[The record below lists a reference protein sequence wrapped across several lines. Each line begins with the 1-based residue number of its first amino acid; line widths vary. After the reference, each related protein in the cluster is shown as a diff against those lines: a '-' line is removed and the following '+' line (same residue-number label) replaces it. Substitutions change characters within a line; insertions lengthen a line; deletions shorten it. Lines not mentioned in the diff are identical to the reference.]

1 MDAGLNRAD
10 RGMSVRLDGEV
21 SPSRTWSEVKT
32 QRIGCAVS
40 NCDVTLVPLAAQM
53 ERERPPPSKDNP

>member
-21 SPSRTWSEVKT
+21 VSRTWSKAKT
-32 QRIGCAVS
+32 QRIGCAAS
-40 NCDVTLVPLAAQM
+40 KCDVTLDALAAQM
-53 ERERPPPSKDNP
+53 ERGNPLPRVRKP